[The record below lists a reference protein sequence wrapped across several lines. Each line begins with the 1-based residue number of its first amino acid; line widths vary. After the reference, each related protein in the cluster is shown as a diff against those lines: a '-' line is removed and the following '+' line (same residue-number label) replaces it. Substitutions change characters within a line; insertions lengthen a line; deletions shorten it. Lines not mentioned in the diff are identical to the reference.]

1 MTEDVIHI
9 KEGLLRV
16 SYCGEDLVTS
26 TFDPFLYTTRY
37 NPYQKVYS
45 VMRVIHVGTAYPVFE
60 QVAIILNPIFCDDCL
75 AGVGMLLLSNMA
87 ENSLFA

>member
-1 MTEDVIHI
+1 MSKELVHI

-37 NPYQKVYS
+37 NPYQKIYS
-45 VMRVIHVGTAYPVFE
+45 IMRVIHVGTSYPVFE
-60 QVAIILNPIFCDDCL
+60 QVAIVINPKFCDDCMAGLGLVLLGQLGENQL
-75 AGVGMLLLSNMA
+75 AV
-87 ENSLFA
+87 